1 MDPVKKYLGFS
12 VLSSPKSPQPN
23 IGFVFW
29 LDLRDQNII
38 VTLCLAAAID
48 AAEDP
53 VRLRHVLLPRL
64 ERADESEYE
73 QPKVLYERFVNALDE
88 LSDDTLRDLKEKA
101 LKVYP
106 IIVKTL
112 AFLLRKTSSQS
123 VKTNP

>member
-1 MDPVKKYLGFS
+1 MCFFLGWKE
-12 VLSSPKSPQPN
+12 LMN
-23 IGFVFW
+23 
-29 LDLRDQNII
+29 QNMNSQKFCHL
-38 VTLCLAAAID
+38 T
-48 AAEDP
+48 
-53 VRLRHVLLPRL
+53 
-64 ERADESEYE
+64 
-73 QPKVLYERFVNALDE
+73 LYERFVNALDE